1 MSINKAQT
9 KSSYINKDFKKIYIP
24 EYGEKKIYDLSM
36 AFVDDTYSFLEYLD
50 NDEYWKWYSKEEYN
64 KAILEII
71 FENFVEKAKIDGK
84 IDSGLF
90 IKSK

>member
-9 KSSYINKDFKKIYIP
+9 KSSYINEDFKKIYIP